1 MEKINIYN
9 ICNEYIKNQTKNH
22 YFSIPYDNKV
32 NLVTN
37 VKELDNDLKINSITI
52 MPVIIKKEIDY
63 EYNDLLIISNTHEQ
77 LSSIYDI
84 LTNDEYFDLDP
95 DRLIFHLDE
104 LLYNSSN
111 ALLQEVRNKKNFILK
126 KNLAN
131 TVIYYDRG
139 EKYGNVLDKHKIEPN
154 QRYIVLGETNQDLV
168 YLYLNKISIAMNKI
182 DDTYQSE
189 IYAHLITKLESICQR
204 PYLGQ
209 KEIRRIV
216 KNIKILPFLIS
227 MDYEEEG
234 DLLIKQALKDGIGLC
249 INHPFLQE
257 LINTSIDDFKKIYPL
272 IKINNTKIKHKINNI
287 EAKSQ
292 KNILEALAEIKAQ
305 KNKKI
310 LDKATLFTLYNK
322 HDMPIELIYE
332 CAKENNIIVNID
344 EFNRLKNIK
353 NNYEDINLFAPEIA
367 SFKTQDTFVGYDKL
381 GLETKVIAIFK
392 DNKKVNELESEG
404 YIILEE
410 NPFYVSNGTQE
421 SDTGYIKNDHV
432 KIEVLDVIKSI
443 NNQSII
449 KIRIL
454 EGTLYNK
461 DTVLTHVLNSKRKN
475 INKNHTALHLL
486 EHVITTMLGNS
497 ITSKMTKATP
507 KTFRYDFEYKGKLS
521 DEIIIKIEQRIN
533 EEIKK
538 GYDIKRTI
546 INQKE
551 LPKLKNLHKDG
562 SYTTDE
568 VKLITIGDTNII
580 CDGTFVNNTSEISKV
595 ALSLVE
601 NKGLNTYRIEGAVDN
616 NIYPILFSKIKPYNS
631 EMLKLL
637 SKAKTILDKA
647 KLMNIKLDYSI
658 NIDNSK
664 PTSYADIVFNKNELS
679 LVQEKT
685 SLLEKSFFLAQK
697 ENALNN
703 IDLFLNEKVTYKDL
717 NIIIAITE
725 GYDKEI
731 LRIII
736 DALANRLDN
745 YFILLA
751 NVDNSSVNFLCS
763 TNSTSELIH
772 CGEIVNSV
780 SIKTGGNGNGSK
792 YFAQGGGKDITN
804 LVKELELIKKRILSI

>member
-9 ICNEYIKNQTKNH
+9 ICNEYIKNQTNNH

-37 VKELDNDLKINSITI
+37 VKELDNNLKINSITL
-52 MPVIIKKEIDY
+52 MPVIIKKETDY
-63 EYNDLLIISNTHEQ
+63 EYNDLLIISNNHEQ

-95 DRLIFHLDE
+95 DRLIFHIDE

-126 KNLAN
+126 KDLKN
-131 TVIYYDRG
+131 TIIYYDRG
-139 EKYGNVLDKHKIEPN
+139 EKYGNVFDKHKIEEN
-154 QRYIVLGETNQDLV
+154 QRYIILGETNQDLI
-168 YLYLNKISIAMNKI
+168 YLYLNKISIVMNKI

-189 IYAHLITKLESICQR
+189 IYGPLINKLENICKR

-209 KEIRRIV
+209 KEFKRIT
-216 KNIKILPFLIS
+216 KNAKIIPFLIA
-227 MDYEEEG
+227 MNYEEEV
-234 DLLIKQALKDGIGLC
+234 DLLIKQDLKDGIALC

-257 LINTSIDDFKKIYPL
+257 LINISVGNSKKIYPL

-292 KNILEALAEIKAQ
+292 KNILEGITEIKAQ
-305 KNKKI
+305 KGKKI
-310 LDKATLFTLYNK
+310 LDKAILFTLYNK
-322 HDMPIELIYE
+322 YDMPIELIYE
-332 CAKENNIIVNID
+332 CAKENNIVVNID

-353 NNYEDINLFAPEIA
+353 NNNEDIDLFAPEIA
-367 SFKTQDTFVGYDKL
+367 SFKTKDTFVGYDKL

-392 DNKKVNELESEG
+392 DNKKVNKLESDG

-410 NPFYVSNGTQE
+410 NPFYVSSGTQE

-449 KIRIL
+449 KIHIL

-497 ITSKMTKATP
+497 ITSKMTKVTS

-521 DEIIIKIEQRIN
+521 DEIIIKIEQKIN

-538 GYDIKRTI
+538 DYDIKRTI

-551 LPKLKNLHKDG
+551 LSKIKNLNKDG
-562 SYTTDE
+562 LYTTDE
-568 VKLITIGDTNII
+568 VKLITIGDTKII

-616 NIYPILFSKIKPYNS
+616 NIYPILFSKIRPYNS
-631 EMLKLL
+631 EMVKLL

-647 KLMNIKLDYSI
+647 KLMNIKLDYNI

-679 LVQEKT
+679 LIQEKT
-685 SLLEKSFFLAQK
+685 LLLEKAFFLAQK

-703 IDLFLNEKVTYKDL
+703 IDLFLNEKITYKDL

-751 NVDNSSVNFLCS
+751 NVDNNSVNFLCS

-772 CGEIVNSV
+772 CGEIVNSISV
-780 SIKTGGNGNGSK
+780 KTGGNGNGSK
-792 YFAQGGGKDITN
+792 YFAQGGGKDITT
-804 LVKELELIKKRILSI
+804 LVKELELIKKRILST